1 LLTAISDLFLPFV
14 QKPKG
19 HDMATK
25 IQPPAN
31 EQKALCD
38 RLITGAAH
46 MMVNDACVPV
56 PLMLDRLLTF
66 AAAQSCA
73 TEGKARTA
81 AAFRDLAARIE
92 AGALDRNF
100 LR

>member
-1 LLTAISDLFLPFV
+1 MT
-14 QKPKG
+14 
-19 HDMATK
+19 HK
-25 IQPPAN
+25 IQSQTD

-46 MMVNDACVPV
+46 MMVDDAGVPV
-56 PLMLDRLLTF
+56 PLMLDRILTF

-73 TEGKARTA
+73 NEGKARTA

-92 AGALDRNF
+92 AGALDRKG
-100 LR
+100 LQ